1 MEKTLRTREDWIEAA
16 ISALAERG
24 EVGLAVEELA
34 RNLGVTKGSFYW
46 HFKDRAAL
54 VAATLETFERL
65 GADEPIR
72 QLRQVANGRERLRQL
87 FALAFG
93 HTRELRAERALFA
106 MKDPAVHEVIARVHE
121 KRRAFLSA
129 TYRSLGLSRAEADR
143 WSATAYATFV
153 GAVGLA
159 DQAPW
164 NDDATLLAWVEHV
177 VTVLSPPTLDA

>member
-1 MEKTLRTREDWIEAA
+1 MRSREDWIEAA

-34 RNLGVTKGSFYW
+34 RCLGVTKGSFYW

-72 QLRQVANGRERLRQL
+72 QLRQVGNGRERLRQL

-93 HTRELRAERALFA
+93 RTRELRAERALFA
-106 MKDPAVHEVIARVHE
+106 MKDPTASEVIARVHE

-129 TYRSLGLSRAEADR
+129 TYRSLGFSRAEADR
-143 WSATAYATFV
+143 WSATAYAMFV

-159 DQAPW
+159 GHAPW

-177 VTVLSPPTLDA
+177 LTVLIPPTLEA